1 MIIWTGVGFI
11 VAVVAF
17 LMLVLAEFSVEAFFK
32 DESYYQT
39 HGWPKLF
46 AFAVAGFIV
55 LLLGKRL
62 NKKAGKVV
70 IEKETGKELVL
81 NKKHSLFFIDIEYW
95 GYILF
100 ALGLIFLFVKT
111 D

>member
-17 LMLVLAEFSVEAFFK
+17 LMLVLTEFSVEALFR
-32 DESYYQT
+32 DESYYQS
-39 HGWPKLF
+39 HGWPKLL

-55 LLLGKRL
+55 LVLGKLL
-62 NKKAGKVV
+62 NKKEGKVL

-81 NKKHSLFFIDIEYW
+81 KKKHSLFFIDIEYW

-100 ALGLIFLFVKT
+100 ALGLVFLFIKT